1 MFRCL
6 CCLVRSQTAVHPR
19 HVSFTGGKIE
29 QPVRSVESMRQLAAQ
44 LAEAERIAQE
54 AEATLA
60 SRAEG
65 IGRTAPG
72 LENNMLSDMHGRHHN
87 YLRIS
92 LTERWVTLF
101 ACAHRTVFVPEMAT
115 NCIAVL
121 FNMLAARRVKW
132 ILRFRYKTAQNQ

>member
-1 MFRCL
+1 
-6 CCLVRSQTAVHPR
+6 
-19 HVSFTGGKIE
+19 
-29 QPVRSVESMRQLAAQ
+29 MRQLAAQ

-65 IGRTAPG
+65 IGGTAPG

-92 LTERWVTLF
+92 LTERWVGLYTCDQV
-101 ACAHRTVFVPEMAT
+101 ASPISRRAAHQSTAKGGPIFV
-115 NCIAVL
+115 
-121 FNMLAARRVKW
+121 
-132 ILRFRYKTAQNQ
+132 LRGIRLCKEGGYA